1 MGHWV
6 AQTQHPLSFC
16 RNKMILL
23 VRIPNRGTKKMS
35 DSIKKL
41 IGTVGIVTLVIVY
54 ALVATAIATA
64 RLADSPWWV
73 HALYFLFTG
82 LLWVVPAMLIIKWM
96 ATPSNRG

>member
-1 MGHWV
+1 LPKEVDIAG
-6 AQTQHPLSFC
+6 QNSKP
-16 RNKMILL
+16 
-23 VRIPNRGTKKMS
+23 GYEKMS
-35 DSIKKL
+35 DSVKKL

-82 LLWVVPAMLIIKWM
+82 LLWVVPAMFIIKWM